1 MSKDSV
7 SVPKDRL
14 YAWHASTKSLVMFP
28 GMEAKVGKDVYL
40 DLCNTVLDLEAVMGV
55 DKVEEAPRVTKP
67 GPPRFT
73 IAK

>member
-1 MSKDSV
+1 LGKDNV

-28 GMEAKVGKDVYL
+28 GIEAKLGKEIYQ
-40 DLCNTVLDLEAVMGV
+40 DLCNTVLDLEARMGV
-55 DKVEEAPRVTKP
+55 DKVGETPRAAKP
-67 GPPRFT
+67 APPRFT